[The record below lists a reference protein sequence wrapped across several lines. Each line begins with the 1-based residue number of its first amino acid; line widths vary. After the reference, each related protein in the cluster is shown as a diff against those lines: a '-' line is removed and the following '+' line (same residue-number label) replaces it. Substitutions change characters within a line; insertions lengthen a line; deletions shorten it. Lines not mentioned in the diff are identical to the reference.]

1 MGPISLLFCS
11 VESSDILLEV
21 GRWKLLSSDQPKPIH
36 LVQVAA
42 IARHPNFD
50 ASSLFND
57 LAVLILDKQLGFDD
71 HISKICLPPRGQ
83 DVTQFQRTCTA
94 TGWGKKALQGVG

>member
-11 VESSDILLEV
+11 VESSDIFVEV
-21 GRWKLLSSDQPKPIH
+21 GRWRLLSSDQPKPIQQ
-36 LVQVAA
+36 VQVSA

-57 LAVLILDKQLGFDD
+57 LAVLILDKQLKFDD
-71 HISKICLPPRGQ
+71 HINKICLPPRGQ
-83 DVTQFQRTCTA
+83 DVTQFQHICTA